1 MLMYIGNV
9 YNSDLLV
16 LLYRQELLSHIHFN
30 LSCCEKDDR
39 LIPYVVI
46 SAILEYI
53 NKLKHPFTDRV
64 QSRHV
69 CWDKIYRIFVLIP
82 AFKIRNR
89 VWNQIMIAG
98 IVLSYHRNVCMKLA
112 TSLLITLLC
121 TIHKQRKQP
130 AYTSTYWYFFSIPGV
145 GMWSPGCAVG
155 FPSSTPVFSKANID
169 DIEND
174 LSIFQ

>member
-1 MLMYIGNV
+1 MYTTLT
-9 YNSDLLV
+9 YWCFCTDK
-16 LLYRQELLSHIHFN
+16 
-30 LSCCEKDDR
+30 SCCHIFSSTSAVVKKM
-39 LIPYVVI
+39 IGWFHKYVVI